1 MLVLGLEQPVRLE
14 AHSKARNF
22 RNLSAS
28 ALPDPRDYIQDD
40 PECVFAREIG
50 GHLFD

>member
-1 MLVLGLEQPVRLE
+1 MFVLGLEQPVRLE
-14 AHSKARNF
+14 AHGRG

-28 ALPDPRDYIQDD
+28 ALPNSRDYIQDD